1 MIEVIRLDL
10 IDSGHLRDSSA
21 VMASRLTFVFV
32 YFVVVILVRI
42 AVLNGFERRVL
53 NWVDQRRIV
62 WLGYWG

>member
-1 MIEVIRLDL
+1 
-10 IDSGHLRDSSA
+10 
-21 VMASRLTFVFV
+21 MASRLTFVFV